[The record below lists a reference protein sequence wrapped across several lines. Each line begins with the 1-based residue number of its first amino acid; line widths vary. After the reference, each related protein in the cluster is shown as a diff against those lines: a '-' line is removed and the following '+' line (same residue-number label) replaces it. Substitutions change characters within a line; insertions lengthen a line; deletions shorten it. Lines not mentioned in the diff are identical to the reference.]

1 MAGEN
6 AFQGYWRV
14 FGGVTSLLRS
24 TYFWG
29 SLLMTGVLP
38 KLWTTVGPDGK
49 PTWAALTLN
58 IAPSLLGFA
67 LGGMAI
73 MLAFSSGRFLEAIRQ
88 KGKDKSYLR
97 KMMASFFHFCLVLSA
112 AILVAFVSNFYVN
125 PALSFV
131 GVLLSIY
138 GLLLVLATA
147 SRIWHT
153 ARIFNA
159 VSDYENPPRGLD
171 G

>member
-1 MAGEN
+1 M
-6 AFQGYWRV
+6 
-14 FGGVTSLLRS
+14 FGGIWSLLRS
-24 TYFWG
+24 TYFLG
-29 SLLMTGVLP
+29 SLAGTCLLPRLWQMT
-38 KLWTTVGPDGK
+38 GPDGK
-49 PTWAALTLN
+49 PLWAGIT
-58 IAPSLLGFA
+58 IDVVPSLLGFA

-97 KMMASFFHFCLVLSA
+97 KMMASFFHFCLVLTA
-112 AILVAFVSNFYVN
+112 ALLLAFVSNFYAN
-125 PALSFV
+125 DALSFA
-131 GVLLSIY
+131 GVFASIY
-138 GLLLVLATA
+138 GLVLVLATA

-159 VSDYENPPRGLD
+159 VTEYDQPTGRPED

>member
-1 MAGEN
+1 LL
-6 AFQGYWRV
+6 
-14 FGGVTSLLRS
+14 TSLLP
-24 TYFWG
+24 G
-29 SLLMTGVLP
+29 
-38 KLWTTVGPDGK
+38 LWTTLDGDGR
-49 PTWAALTLN
+49 PLWASLTLD

-97 KMMASFFHFCLVLSA
+97 KMMASFFHFCAVLTAATLVG
-112 AILVAFVSNFYVN
+112 FVSSFYVN
-125 PALSFV
+125 KVVSFI

-138 GLLLVLATA
+138 GLLLVIATA

-159 VSDYENPPRGLD
+159 VSDYDPMAQER
-171 G
+171 